1 MGGEKVM
8 SISSS
13 TRAIKEKAAG
23 EGELSSSLLGLN
35 VGLEIQGLDLSNAL
49 DPTTVDEIQNLL
61 LEKQFLT
68 FPNQDLTPARVLEI
82 AKRFGHPEVNPIQVG
97 MPHHPEIIRM
107 AKRASEPDPLLSD
120 ARTIGSFYAQPSK
133 FVFAY
138 CDDPSVNSDIICSSM
153 TEAWNGL
160 SKPIQDFLE
169 PLTAL
174 HSAAS
179 VYAPN
184 QENTDLYVGRASSQ
198 LEYSDAVYQT
208 SEHPIVHTH
217 PDTGL
222 RSLFINPA
230 YTQCINEIAKK
241 ESCAILDFLWQHC
254 ARPEF
259 GCRIVSYPKT
269 LSIWDNRVTTTMLTE
284 HANTKARLLYM
295 VSTRNEEAINP
306 SPIWPTPSQVFT

>member
-1 MGGEKVM
+1 M
-8 SISSS
+8 SISCSKI
-13 TRAIKEKAAG
+13 AGGKKAAG
-23 EGELSSSLLGLN
+23 EGELSSSLLGVN

-68 FPNQDLTPARVLEI
+68 FPNQNLTPARVLEI
-82 AKRFGHPEVNPIQVG
+82 AKRFGHPEVSPIWTG
-97 MPHHPEIIRM
+97 MPNNPEIIRM
-107 AKRASEPDPLLSD
+107 AKRASESDPLLCD
-120 ARTIGSFYAQPSK
+120 AQTIGSFYAQPSK
-133 FVFAY
+133 FIFAY
-138 CDDPSVNSDIICSSM
+138 CDDPSLNSDIICSSM

-174 HSAAS
+174 HSAALL
-179 VYAPN
+179 YAPT

-198 LEYSDAVYQT
+198 LDYSDAVYQT

-230 YTQCINEIAKK
+230 YTLCINEVAKK
-241 ESCAILDFLWQHC
+241 ESRAILDFLWQHC

-259 GCRIVSYPKT
+259 GCHVVSYPKT
-269 LSIWDNRVTTTMLTE
+269 LAIWDNRVTTTMLTE
-284 HANTKARLLYM
+284 HTNTKSRLLYM
-295 VSTRNEEAINP
+295 VSTRNEETLNP
-306 SPIWPTPSQVFT
+306 SPIWPTPSEVVV